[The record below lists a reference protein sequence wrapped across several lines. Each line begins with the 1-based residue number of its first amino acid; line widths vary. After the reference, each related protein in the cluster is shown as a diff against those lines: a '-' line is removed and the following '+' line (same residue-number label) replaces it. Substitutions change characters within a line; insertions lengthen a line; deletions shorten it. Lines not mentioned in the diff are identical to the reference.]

1 MNVKILTLAALATLG
16 VCSCGSQK
24 SGKMEITKAPFG
36 EYEGQKVFLYT
47 LSNGA
52 GVSMKVATY
61 GGTITELY
69 TPDKNGVQGNVVLG
83 FPSLDGYRS
92 EAYLKVGPYMGAII
106 GRYGNRIGKAKF
118 SLDGVTY
125 KLAAN
130 NGRNHLH
137 GGIKG
142 FDKVVWNAEEIR
154 GQDSVGLKLTYL
166 SKDGEEGYPG
176 NLNVEVTYLLTK
188 DNSLKISYSA
198 KTDKNTL
205 CNLTNHSYFNLAAGA
220 APDATGHELS
230 IFADKFTEV
239 DGELIPTGKS
249 LDVKGT
255 PFDFTTPHAIGER
268 IDADN
273 VQLKNG
279 GGYDHNWELN
289 AKDGKLSL
297 AAQVYEPISGRT
309 MEVYTT
315 EPGVQFYA
323 GNFLDGS
330 FAGVGNVPYVKRYGF
345 CLETQHFPDSPN
357 QPSFSS
363 TELKPGQTYASET
376 IYKFGVKK

>member
-1 MNVKILTLAALATLG
+1 MNAKILTLAAVATLG

-24 SGKMEITKAPFG
+24 SNNMEITKAPFG
-36 EYEGQKVFLYT
+36 TYEGQEVQLYT

-52 GVSMKVATY
+52 GMSMKVATY

-69 TPDKNGVQGNVVLG
+69 TPDRNGAAGNITLG
-83 FPSLDGYRS
+83 FPTLDGYRS
-92 EAYLKVGPYMGAII
+92 EAFFKVGPYFGALI
-106 GRYGNRIGKAKF
+106 GRYGNRIGQAKF
-118 SLDGVTY
+118 TLDGKEY

-137 GGIKG
+137 GGLKG
-142 FDKVVWNAEEIR
+142 FDKAIWNAEEIK
-154 GQDSVGLKLTYL
+154 GADSVGLKLSYL

-176 NLNVEVTYLLTK
+176 NLSVQVTYLLTK
-188 DNSLKISYSA
+188 NNELKIQYSA
-198 KTDKNTL
+198 TTDKLTL
-205 CNLTNHSYFNLAAGA
+205 CNLTNHAYFNLAAGA
-220 APDATGHELS
+220 APDAMGHELT
-230 IFADKFTEV
+230 IFADKFTEA

-255 PFDFTTPHAIGER
+255 PFDFTTPHVIGER

-273 VQLKNG
+273 AQLKSG

-297 AAQVYEPISGRT
+297 AAQVYEPLSGRT

-323 GNFLDGS
+323 GNFLDGNLY
-330 FAGVGNVPYVKRYGF
+330 GVDSARYVKRYGF
-345 CLETQHFPDSPN
+345 CLETQHFPDSPHHSAF
-357 QPSFSS
+357 PS

-376 IYKFGVKK
+376 VYKFGVKK